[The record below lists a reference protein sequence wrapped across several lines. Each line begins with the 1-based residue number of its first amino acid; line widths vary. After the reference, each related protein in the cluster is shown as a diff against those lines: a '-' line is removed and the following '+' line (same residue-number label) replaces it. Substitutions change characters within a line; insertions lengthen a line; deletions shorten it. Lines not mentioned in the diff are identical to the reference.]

1 MTLETQRNI
10 FEKFYREEI
19 GNVHNVKGFG
29 LGLAYVKSIVK
40 KHGGDIRV
48 QSEKGKGTASKVFL
62 PFGHHKEIRN
72 NMRGNGEGIKL
83 SLLKRERLLYHG

>member
-1 MTLETQRNI
+1 
-10 FEKFYREEI
+10 
-19 GNVHNVKGFG
+19 VKGFG

-48 QSEKGKGTASKVFL
+48 QSEKGKGSRFEVFL

-72 NMRGNGEGIKL
+72 NSEVMEK
-83 SLLKRERLLYHG
+83 E